1 MGKEIFNIISDMS
14 EVLNANQLR
23 RLQEVL
29 IWRLSDEERNRIT
42 FSNEEYMRMF
52 LTSKKLEGCSP
63 KTINIYEMAIQKMF
77 DSIGEPM
84 IKITT
89 EHLRNYLVNYQET
102 NHCSKTT
109 VDNVRRILSS
119 FFAWLEQE
127 DYIIKSPVRRIH
139 KVKASQRIKEVIPD
153 ESIEKLRDG
162 CWEIRDLAMI
172 DFLLSTGIRVGELV
186 NLDISDVNLEDREC
200 IVYGKGDKERRAY
213 FDAKS
218 KLHLQEYLNSRSDDN
233 PALFVTLKRPFNR
246 LSISGVETRVQALS
260 ERIHINGLHPHKF
273 RRTMATKAID
283 KGMPIEQVQRLLG
296 HRQIDTTLQ
305 YAMVKQ
311 ENVKISHRRFIE

>member
-52 LTSKKLEGCSP
+52 LTSKKLEGCLP

-102 NHCSKTT
+102 NHCGKTT
-109 VDNVRRILSS
+109 VDNVRRILV
-119 FFAWLEQE
+119 L
-127 DYIIKSPVRRIH
+127 
-139 KVKASQRIKEVIPD
+139 
-153 ESIEKLRDG
+153 
-162 CWEIRDLAMI
+162 IRA
-172 DFLLSTGIRVGELV
+172 
-186 NLDISDVNLEDREC
+186 
-200 IVYGKGDKERRAY
+200 IVC
-213 FDAKS
+213 
-218 KLHLQEYLNSRSDDN
+218 
-233 PALFVTLKRPFNR
+233 LKC
-246 LSISGVETRVQALS
+246 
-260 ERIHINGLHPHKF
+260 
-273 RRTMATKAID
+273 
-283 KGMPIEQVQRLLG
+283 
-296 HRQIDTTLQ
+296 
-305 YAMVKQ
+305 
-311 ENVKISHRRFIE
+311 